1 MTFLRQALRYRR
13 SQGLVL
19 GGISLLIGTCA
30 AFAPWFARAVEQT
43 VTTEALTH
51 QWNSAA
57 WQLKTTPS
65 TAVGGPAESAPPEDL
80 AQFVPAD
87 LKELFTP
94 PVYGRTAVVIW
105 GRGNERPTV
114 QGRVVWRDGYCAR
127 LELTAGRC
135 PRGPGEVA
143 ASTADAKNFGLAV
156 GTTLRAQTASDPE
169 RSPLRVVGIYQA
181 DAEATYWFGR
191 RPIGNS
197 RPASDSQPPLGD
209 FLLAERGTLSAGN
222 WDAYSTLDT
231 RPQPG
236 SVRVDDLDRIRQ
248 VTDQLEAQIAERGVD
263 AQNSSGLIGVVDG
276 IQAERRQARTI
287 IPLVMVQVALFG
299 VVVLALALATVVDQR
314 RPELAVSRLRGSGIG
329 ATGRT
334 LAVELSVPVLLGTLL
349 GGAAGFAMLL
359 AVRAAWLDGLA
370 PLEVPWTVP
379 AAVALVALVG
389 LAVVALS
396 VRTVVRRPISSLLR
410 RIPLRGRHRTIGLID
425 LTVIVVASAGLV
437 TGLTSG
443 GRGPLPILTPTLLAL
458 AAGLALAHLLL
469 PVAGLVSRQALRS
482 GRLGLALG
490 ALQVARRPAVTRL
503 VAVVAV
509 ATGLASF
516 AGQAASVGDRN
527 RDTRAG
533 YETGA
538 EAVLA
543 IGSTNLGVFTA
554 AADKVDPDRR
564 WLTPVVLTSPPS
576 AESLRAVLIESDSYR
591 RIAFHG
597 DRLTDAEGFR
607 KLRTPTEPKPIEL
620 TGQRLT
626 VTAEVGAITPYA
638 LPAGENVIPVPEE
651 PAKSVILQATVVNQR
666 SGGRYLVRFPPIP
679 LGRRGPVTLSTALG
693 CLPSCQLL
701 RLGVSREVGDT
712 AGVKGEIAI
721 SRLAT
726 DTQQSVPLGRMQDW
740 TNSSQ
745 AGADQGSIAARNA
758 PDGLALDVTS
768 LGGELNLQYAA
779 VPTPVPAL
787 VSPDAVGEAL
797 TVPGLDGIS
806 IPIAKLGN
814 PQIPVPR
821 HTDRVAVL
829 DLETARRVGGGV
841 DRASTEFELWLNAD
855 GLANVGKIMDGL
867 TAAGVTPT
875 LVDRRSDRIDGY
887 GRSAS
892 ALALQLTPIVGIA
905 SWALAV
911 IVLLLMGVSSW
922 RSRAQDYASL
932 RINGVPASTTGG
944 AARWEQTGP
953 VALAALLG
961 SACGIIGAHIALPM
975 FPLFAETSEP
985 SPIPLDLAINWP
997 GAVILWLAG
1006 TVVLTA
1012 TTLVL
1017 GTSVNRRAGYGRI
1030 REDLS

>member
-1 MTFLRQALRYRR
+1 M
-13 SQGLVL
+13 
-19 GGISLLIGTCA
+19 
-30 AFAPWFARAVEQT
+30 
-43 VTTEALTH
+43 
-51 QWNSAA
+51 
-57 WQLKTTPS
+57 
-65 TAVGGPAESAPPEDL
+65 
-80 AQFVPAD
+80 
-87 LKELFTP
+87 
-94 PVYGRTAVVIW
+94 
-105 GRGNERPTV
+105 
-114 QGRVVWRDGYCAR
+114 
-127 LELTAGRC
+127 
-135 PRGPGEVA
+135 
-143 ASTADAKNFGLAV
+143 
-156 GTTLRAQTASDPE
+156 
-169 RSPLRVVGIYQA
+169 
-181 DAEATYWFGR
+181 
-191 RPIGNS
+191 
-197 RPASDSQPPLGD
+197 
-209 FLLAERGTLSAGN
+209 
-222 WDAYSTLDT
+222 
-231 RPQPG
+231 
-236 SVRVDDLDRIRQ
+236 
-248 VTDQLEAQIAERGVD
+248 
-263 AQNSSGLIGVVDG
+263 
-276 IQAERRQARTI
+276 
-287 IPLVMVQVALFG
+287 
-299 VVVLALALATVVDQR
+299 
-314 RPELAVSRLRGSGIG
+314 
-329 ATGRT
+329 
-334 LAVELSVPVLLGTLL
+334 
-349 GGAAGFAMLL
+349 
-359 AVRAAWLDGLA
+359 
-370 PLEVPWTVP
+370 
-379 AAVALVALVG
+379 
-389 LAVVALS
+389 
-396 VRTVVRRPISSLLR
+396 
-410 RIPLRGRHRTIGLID
+410 
-425 LTVIVVASAGLV
+425 

-458 AAGLALAHLLL
+458 AAGLAFAHLLL
-469 PVAGLVSRQALRS
+469 PAAGLVSRHALRR

-516 AGQAASVGDRN
+516 AGQAASIGNRN

-543 IGSTNLGVFTA
+543 VDPTNLGTFTA

-576 AESLRAVLIESDSYR
+576 AESLRAMLIEPDSYR
-591 RIAFHG
+591 RIAFRG
-597 DRLTDAEGFR
+597 DRLTDADGFG
-607 KLRTPTEPKPIEL
+607 KLQTPTEPKPIEL

-626 VTAEVGAITPYA
+626 VTAEVGAMTPYESST
-638 LPAGENVIPVPEE
+638 GENVVPPEE
-651 PAKSVILQATVVNQR
+651 PAKSVVLQATVVNQR

-712 AGVKGEIAI
+712 AGVQGEIAI
-721 SRLAT
+721 GRLAT
-726 DTQQSVPLGRMQDW
+726 DSQQSIPLGGTQDW
-740 TNSSQ
+740 TNGSQ
-745 AGADQGSIAARNA
+745 AEADQGSIGARNA
-758 PDGLALDVTS
+758 PNGLALDVTS
-768 LGGELNLQYAA
+768 LGGELNLQHAA
-779 VPTPVPAL
+779 IPTPAPAL

-814 PQIPVPR
+814 PLIPVPR

-829 DLETARRVGGGV
+829 DLETARRFGGGV

-875 LVDRRSDRIDGY
+875 LVDRRSDRVDGY

-892 ALALQLTPIVGIA
+892 ALALQLTPIVGLA

-922 RSRAQDYASL
+922 RSQAQDYASL

-961 SACGIIGAHIALPM
+961 SACGIVGAHIALPM

-1030 REDLS
+1030 REELS

>member
-1 MTFLRQALRYRR
+1 MFLRMALRYRW
-13 SQGLVL
+13 SQALVL
-19 GGISLLIGTCA
+19 AGISLLIGACA
-30 AFAPWFARAVEQT
+30 AFAPWFSRAVEQT

-57 WQLKTTPS
+57 WQLKTIPS
-65 TAVGGPAESAPPEDL
+65 TAVRGPAESTPPEDL
-80 AQFVPAD
+80 DQLIPAD
-87 LKELFTP
+87 LKPLFTP
-94 PVYGRTAVVIW
+94 PVYGRAAAVIW
-105 GRGNERPTV
+105 GRGNDRPTV
-114 QGRVVWRDGYCAR
+114 QGRVVWRDGYCAQ

-135 PRGPGEVA
+135 PSGPGEVA
-143 ASTADAKNFGLAV
+143 ASTADAKNFSLKV
-156 GTTLRAQTASDPE
+156 GTTLKAQTASDPT

-181 DAEATYWFGR
+181 NAEDGYWFGR

-197 RPASDSQPPLGD
+197 RQASDSQPPLGD
-209 FLLAERGTLSAGN
+209 FLLAERDTLSVKSLA
-222 WDAYSTLDT
+222 AYSTLDT
-231 RPQPG
+231 RPRPG
-236 SVRVDDLDRIRQ
+236 SARADDLDRMRQ
-248 VTDQLEAQIAERGVD
+248 ATDQLEVQIAERGMD
-263 AQNSSGLIGVVDG
+263 AQNSSGLISVIDS
-276 IQAERRQARTI
+276 IQAERQQATTI

-314 RPELAVSRLRGSGIG
+314 RPELAVSRLRGSGAG
-329 ATGRT
+329 TTGRT
-334 LAVELSVPVLLGTLL
+334 LAVELGVPVLLGTVV
-349 GGAAGFAMLL
+349 GAVAGFAMLL
-359 AVRAAWLDGLA
+359 AVRVAWLGGGA
-370 PLEVPWTVP
+370 PLELPWTVP
-379 AAVALVALVG
+379 AAVAVAALVG
-389 LAVVALS
+389 LTVVALS

-458 AAGLALAHLLL
+458 AVGLAFAHLLL
-469 PVAGLVSRQALRS
+469 PAAGLVSRQALRS

-543 IGSTNLGVFTA
+543 IDTANLGDFTA
-554 AADKVDPDRR
+554 AADKVDPERR

-576 AESLRAVLIESDSYR
+576 AESLRAVLIEPDSYQ
-591 RIAFHG
+591 RIAFRG
-597 DRLTDAEGFR
+597 ARLTDTDGFS
-607 KLRTPTEPKPIEL
+607 KLRAPTDPKPIAL

-626 VTAEVGAITPYA
+626 VTADVSGVSPYE
-638 LPAGENVIPVPEE
+638 PETNDGVIPAPEE
-651 PAKSVILQATVVNQR
+651 PAKSVIVQATVVNQR

-679 LGRRGPVTLSTALG
+679 LGREGPVTLSTVIG
-693 CLPSCQLL
+693 CEPSCLLL
-701 RLGVSREVGDT
+701 RLGVSREVGDV
-712 AGVKGEIAI
+712 AGIRGQIAI

-726 DTQQSVPLGRMQDW
+726 DTQQIPLG
-740 TNSSQ
+740 Q
-745 AGADQGSIAARNA
+745 AENWKSGQQIEADQGGITAT
-758 PDGLALDVTS
+758 DGPNGLTLAVTS
-768 LGGELNLQYAA
+768 LGGELNLQHAA

-787 VSPDAVGEAL
+787 VSPDAVGDSL
-797 TVPGLDGIS
+797 TVPGFDGIA

-814 PQIPVPR
+814 PRIPVPR
-821 HTDRVAVL
+821 HTDQVAVL
-829 DLETARRVGGGV
+829 DLETARRFGGGV

-875 LVDRRSDRIDGY
+875 LVDQRSDRIAGY

-892 ALALQLTPIVGIA
+892 ALALQLTPIVGLA

-911 IVLLLMGVSSW
+911 VVLLLMGVSSW

-932 RINGVPASTTGG
+932 RINGVPAATTGG

-953 VALAALLG
+953 VVLAALLG
-961 SACGIIGAHIALPM
+961 SACGVIGAHIALPM
-975 FPLFAETSEP
+975 FPLFAETTEP

-997 GAVILWLAG
+997 VALILSLGG

-1012 TTLVL
+1012 TTLAL
-1017 GTSVNRRAGYGRI
+1017 GTTVNRRAGYGRI
-1030 REDLS
+1030 REELS